1 MNQVMDDESRAFL
14 ADLEQRRGG
23 SITYRT
29 FSTFYADSLGK
40 VCDYGVF
47 FYVVDNVF
55 WFQDFEHV
63 PSFLGFKLPVRDKEE
78 YRMFESSFKPSD
90 VLSIRKVKK
99 KNARKCALGYMDL
112 SKLRKFNPVLGI
124 LSESATEFTLRDGRV
139 LFFQFMDKSVENM
152 IRENKEINTYNKGE

>member
-1 MNQVMDDESRAFL
+1 MDDESRAFI

-47 FYVVDNVF
+47 FYVVDNTF

-63 PSFLGFKLPVRDKEE
+63 PSFLGFRLPV
-78 YRMFESSFKPSD
+78 
-90 VLSIRKVKK
+90 
-99 KNARKCALGYMDL
+99 KNA
-112 SKLRKFNPVLGI
+112 
-124 LSESATEFTLRDGRV
+124 EE
-139 LFFQFMDKSVENM
+139 
-152 IRENKEINTYNKGE
+152 

>member
-1 MNQVMDDESRAFL
+1 MNQIMDDESRAFI

-47 FYVVDNVF
+47 LYVVDNTF

-63 PSFLGFKLPVRDKEE
+63 PSFLGFRLPVKNAEE
-78 YRMFESSFKPSD
+78 YQMFESSFKASD
-90 VLSIRKVKK
+90 VMAIRKVKK
-99 KNARKCALGYMDL
+99 KATRKCALGYMDL

-124 LSESATEFTLRDGRV
+124 LSESATELRLKDGRV
-139 LFFQFMDKSVENM
+139 LFFQFMDRTVENM
-152 IRENKEINTYNKGE
+152 IRQSKDINIDNKGE